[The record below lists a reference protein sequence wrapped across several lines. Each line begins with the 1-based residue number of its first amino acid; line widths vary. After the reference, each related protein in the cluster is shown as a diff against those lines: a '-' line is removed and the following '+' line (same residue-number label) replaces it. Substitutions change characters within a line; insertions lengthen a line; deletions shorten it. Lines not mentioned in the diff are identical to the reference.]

1 MPNLSRVVAAI
12 LAASL
17 TAACAATGDEYPSL
31 SIRDVERAQGQFAP
45 VAVPQLD
52 VPPVETDGIPT
63 PASALAA
70 ARDSDA
76 AFQAALPATRRA
88 VAAGRGAGRESD
100 ARASALVAIAVLESR
115 RSDTAIALGH
125 LDTLLVADRIEA
137 DPDPDVVAA
146 QAQVLAIVEA
156 QDAALDPLRA
166 QLR

>member
-1 MPNLSRVVAAI
+1 MPSLSR
-12 LAASL
+12 LAAAFAI
-17 TAACAATGDEYPSL
+17 AALIAGCAATSDEYPSL
-31 SIRDVERAQGQFAP
+31 AIRDVERAEGQFAP
-45 VAVPQLD
+45 VPVPQLD
-52 VPPVETDGIPT
+52 VPPIETGGIPT
-63 PASALAA
+63 PVSALAA
-70 ARDSDA
+70 AREADA
-76 AFQAALPATRRA
+76 AFRAALPSARRT

-137 DPDPDVVAA
+137 DLDSAVIAA
-146 QAQVLAIVEA
+146 HSEVLSIIKA